1 MHKYKSCFT
10 DNVAASETDV
20 WKDEIDLI
28 ESSQVI
34 VGKDVLL

>member
-1 MHKYKSCFT
+1 MHKYKFCFT

>member
-1 MHKYKSCFT
+1 MHKYKSCFI
-10 DNVAASETDV
+10 DNVEALETDV